1 MFVCVFRQISRIE
14 KNFREKNIIF
24 AKKTKLHEFLWCV
37 CRRIEKNFREK
48 KNKIREKDE
57 FLRMFVCECLDEY
70 SELRRI
76 FANVCVWV
84 LRRI

>member
-1 MFVCVFRQISRIE
+1 MFVWVLRRI
-14 KNFREKNIIF
+14 
-24 AKKTKLHEFLWCV
+24 TW
-37 CRRIEKNFREK
+37 IEKNFREK

-57 FLRMFVCECLDEY
+57 ISRMFVCECLDEY

-84 LRRI
+84 LRRIYQVKKKFRECLCEC